1 MKKNLLLLR
10 DSLARPKRRFL
21 NIWQLFQNVKVGL
34 SNYATKRDIENISHI
49 DTSSFALK
57 TNLANLK
64 TEVDK
69 LDVDK
74 LAPVPTDL
82 SKLSNV
88 VKNDVVKKTVYDELV
103 AKLNRIDTSAFVL
116 KTTYDTD
123 KSKWKINF
131 LILLVLLKKPDCN
144 AKITQIEGKIQ
155 SISGLTTN
163 AVLTTVE
170 NKIPNIN
177 SLVNKTDYNTKIA
190 ED

>member
-1 MKKNLLLLR
+1 M
-10 DSLARPKRRFL
+10 
-21 NIWQLFQNVKVGL
+21 
-34 SNYATKRDIENISHI
+34 
-49 DTSSFALK
+49 
-57 TNLANLK
+57 
-64 TEVDK
+64 
-69 LDVDK
+69 
-74 LAPVPTDL
+74 
-82 SKLSNV
+82 
-88 VKNDVVKKTVYDELV
+88 YDELV

-116 KTTYDTD
+116 KTRYDTD